1 MSICQELLHT
11 TMWSPPSVLYLQ
23 NHWNVLYISMV
34 TSATGWATFTLQ
46 LLKEGRR
53 MLSETAQHCGRD
65 GVRLQMNIFCLYFCK
80 IYFSAP
86 RDAQAWDSSETVNA
100 GFLHALLSLSM
111 ISGNPHVCSS
121 YFAGVWQ
128 HKEFCPS
135 QHYFFL
141 FVFITYFL
149 FSNSAVRGI
158 VFPLD
163 ATSTCLSNLFQGQSS
178 TEKSL
183 LKMLAIY

>member
-1 MSICQELLHT
+1 MPEI
-11 TMWSPPSVLYLQ
+11 LQ
-23 NHWNVLYISMV
+23 N
-34 TSATGWATFTLQ
+34 
-46 LLKEGRR
+46 LL
-53 MLSETAQHCGRD
+53 ML
-65 GVRLQMNIFCLYFCK
+65 V
-80 IYFSAP
+80 FSVP
-86 RDAQAWDSSETVNA
+86 T
-100 GFLHALLSLSM
+100 

-149 FSNSAVRGI
+149 FSNSAVRGV

-163 ATSTCLSNLFQGQSS
+163 ATSACLSNLFQGQSP
-178 TEKSL
+178 TDKSL
-183 LKMLAIY
+183 LKMLAEGIC